1 MGLWQATMVRWWRR
15 TVTHPPVWQT
25 RCWQPMFCCTFS
37 LGSRSFSECTSGA
50 ALRIATFWEAR
61 RRHHGAVVV
70 QHFLIFSP
78 EIHFLGLCVRRKWS
92 TLLSLWKNKQQ
103 RCCQDPQGPGGCS
116 CPVLSPCSRLQFCE
130 HILNQSEPTVRF
142 TVGLPYFL
150 PRAPTVTHPR
160 GCVTVGRHH
169 RTMVACH
176 KPTGAPLGPEIPL

>member
-1 MGLWQATMVRWWRR
+1 MCDRENIVTHPNAPILSRGSLGHLKLSNRCSEVVFETSAHNGISGTSGAPVGLWQATMV
-15 TVTHPPVWQT
+15 
-25 RCWQPMFCCTFS
+25 
-37 LGSRSFSECTSGA
+37 
-50 ALRIATFWEAR
+50 
-61 RRHHGAVVV
+61 
-70 QHFLIFSP
+70 LIFSP